1 MLFPLDVATIPNKLL
16 KVLTDY
22 YLIYYAWIL
31 LHNTSEN
38 FGSDL
43 ISSMLSNIRYA
54 FYMSLSIKQI
64 WEHEWTSLYNVS
76 ENMLSIGV
84 YFHFNL

>member
-1 MLFPLDVATIPNKLL
+1 MFFPLDVATIPNKLL

-22 YLIYYAWIL
+22 YLIYYVWTL
-31 LHNTSEN
+31 LHNASEN
-38 FGSDL
+38 FSSHL
-43 ISSMLSNIRYA
+43 II
-54 FYMSLSIKQI
+54 SIKQI

-84 YFHFNL
+84 YFDFNRSLPIEW